1 MMVRN
6 PEAVPEASA
15 QTASD
20 SIAGPQTSHSKL
32 TRRGKQKRKRV
43 DQDEVEVEAVRLGVR
58 VEWAGRAVD
67 LANGSSRLKMGPL
80 EVDWSGLASLE
91 PPRNKSWTLDIAS
104 SHGTGF

>member
-43 DQDEVEVEAVRLGVR
+43 DQDEVEVEAIVAAAESISTTSRG
-58 VEWAGRAVD
+58 
-67 LANGSSRLKMGPL
+67 GSASISMGGSDGGY
-80 EVDWSGLASLE
+80 VN
-91 PPRNKSWTLDIAS
+91 PP
-104 SHGTGF
+104 